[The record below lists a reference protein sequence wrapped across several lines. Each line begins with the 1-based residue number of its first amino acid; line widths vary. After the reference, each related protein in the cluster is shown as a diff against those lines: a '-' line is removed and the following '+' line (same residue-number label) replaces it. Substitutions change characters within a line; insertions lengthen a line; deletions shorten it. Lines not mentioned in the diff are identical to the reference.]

1 MNGAAEHIPVLAEAA
16 LEWLAVKP
24 DGVYVDATAGLGG
37 HSALIAEQL
46 TCGRLVALDRDPDA
60 VERASERLRPFPQVS
75 VHHANYGDLL
85 DTLARLGMGPVDGVL
100 IDAGVSSRQLNA
112 AERGFSFQEDG
123 PLDMRM
129 DPSRGPDAG
138 EFLARVTEPD
148 LVNVLQRYGDV
159 RPAKRI
165 ARAILRRRD
174 TGALRRTEDLKSA
187 VCEGLSFVHG
197 TPEEV
202 RTVFQAIRMAVNE
215 ELRWLKQGLCQA
227 ITALKP
233 GGRIVV
239 IAFHSGEDRVVKQ
252 VFQDASRPRRI
263 LESDGRV
270 QTLIPPKLRVCT
282 PKPVLPE
289 AEETRRNPR
298 AKSAKLRAAEK
309 LAAGGEYGHASNY

>member
-16 LEWLAVKP
+16 LEWLAVRP
-24 DGVYVDATAGLGG
+24 EGVYVDATAGLGG
-37 HSALIAEQL
+37 HSALIAERL
-46 TCGRLVALDRDPDA
+46 TGGRLVALDRDPDA
-60 VERASERLRPFPQVS
+60 VARATERLRPFPRAS

-85 DTLARLGMGPVDGVL
+85 DTLARLDIGPVDGVL
-100 IDAGVSSRQLNA
+100 LDAGVSSRQLNA

-129 DPSRGPDAG
+129 DPSRGPTAG

-148 LVNVLQRYGDV
+148 LANVLQRYGDV

-165 ARAILRRRD
+165 ARAILQRRD
-174 TGALRRTEDLKSA
+174 AGTLHRTEDLKSA

-197 TPEEV
+197 APGEI
-202 RTVFQAIRMAVNE
+202 RTVFQAIRMAVND
-215 ELRWLKQGLCQA
+215 ELRWLEQGLRQA
-227 ITALKP
+227 VTALKP
-233 GGRIVV
+233 GGRLVV

-252 VFQDASRPRRI
+252 VFQEASRSRRI
-263 LESDGRV
+263 LEPDGRI
-270 QTLIPPKLRVCT
+270 QALIPPELRVLT

-289 AEETRRNPR
+289 AAETRRNPR

-309 LAAGGEYGHASNY
+309 LAAGGE